1 MIRQATS
8 SRRSAPSF
16 PTLLTRCDTG
26 RMRSR
31 YQGHRSH
38 RRRAACGRDEQ
49 PSVCNLRP
57 LRLLTNFVVNGI
69 DRKICQCGSDML
81 DIEVID
87 QASVATAALEPVRSQ
102 LLAELREPASAAT
115 LATRLG
121 LKRQKINYHLHA
133 LEEHGLVQIAD
144 TRKWGGLTE
153 RLMVASAKTYVVS
166 TSALGPVGA
175 DPDRTADRLSASYLI
190 ALGARLVRE
199 IGALQRAATDAG
211 KSLATLAID
220 TEIRFRSAADRASF
234 TRELT
239 EAVTTLAARY
249 HDETA
254 PQGRSHRLVVTA
266 HPSPANPQE
275 R

>member
-1 MIRQATS
+1 M
-8 SRRSAPSF
+8 
-16 PTLLTRCDTG
+16 
-26 RMRSR
+26 
-31 YQGHRSH
+31 
-38 RRRAACGRDEQ
+38 
-49 PSVCNLRP
+49 
-57 LRLLTNFVVNGI
+57 TNFVVNGI
-69 DRKICQCGSDML
+69 DRKSRQCESRML
-81 DIEVID
+81 DVEVID
-87 QASVATAALEPVRSQ
+87 LAGAAAAALEPMRSQ

-121 LKRQKINYHLHA
+121 LKRQKINYHLRT
-133 LEEHGLVQIAD
+133 LEEHGLVEVAD

-153 RLMVASAKTYVVS
+153 RLMVASATSYVVS

-199 IGALQRAATDAG
+199 IGALQRAATNAG
-211 KSLATLAID
+211 KRLATLAID

-239 EAVTTLAARY
+239 EAITTLAARY

-266 HPSPANPQE
+266 HPSPANPQGK
-275 R
+275 

>member
-1 MIRQATS
+1 
-8 SRRSAPSF
+8 
-16 PTLLTRCDTG
+16 
-26 RMRSR
+26 
-31 YQGHRSH
+31 
-38 RRRAACGRDEQ
+38 
-49 PSVCNLRP
+49 
-57 LRLLTNFVVNGI
+57 
-69 DRKICQCGSDML
+69 ML

-87 QASVATAALEPVRSQ
+87 RPDAAAAALEPVRSQ
-102 LLAELREPASAAT
+102 LLSELREPASAAT

-153 RLMVASAKTYVVS
+153 RLMVASAATYVVS

-175 DPDRTADRLSASYLI
+175 DPDRTADRLSAGYVI

-199 IGALQRAATDAG
+199 IGTLQRAAVDAG

-220 TEIRFRSAADRASF
+220 TEMTSSSF
-234 TRELT
+234 FNL
-239 EAVTTLAARY
+239 
-249 HDETA
+249 
-254 PQGRSHRLVVTA
+254 RL
-266 HPSPANPQE
+266 

>member
-1 MIRQATS
+1 
-8 SRRSAPSF
+8 
-16 PTLLTRCDTG
+16 
-26 RMRSR
+26 
-31 YQGHRSH
+31 
-38 RRRAACGRDEQ
+38 
-49 PSVCNLRP
+49 
-57 LRLLTNFVVNGI
+57 
-69 DRKICQCGSDML
+69 ML

-87 QASVATAALEPVRSQ
+87 RSSAAAAALEPVRSQ
-102 LLAELREPASAAT
+102 LLSELREPASAAA

-133 LEEHGLVQIAD
+133 LEEHGLVPVAD

-153 RLMVASAKTYVVS
+153 RLMVASATSYVVS

-211 KSLATLAID
+211 KHLATLA

-234 TRELT
+234 TRELA
-239 EAVTTLAARY
+239 EAITTLAARY

-266 HPSPANPQE
+266 HPSPANPQGKDVQCQ
-275 R
+275 